1 MEPFPMSEG
10 KPVDMDS
17 VRLEFLRPD
26 QVAAHWARSPI
37 AYVPIGCIEY
47 HGPHLPLGVD
57 GLTAHA
63 VCTHAALASGG
74 VVHPVSYQANGCL
87 DLPYT
92 ITYPPNVVESW
103 ARTVIE
109 ELHHRGAELVVLLT
123 GHGPLDLIHMLKRVS
138 ASYDTSGRRAYG
150 LCYLELNAAHLD
162 QPELGEPTVIDHA
175 STIETSWIL
184 AHHPELVQLDLLPE
198 QEDAQI
204 VGIYG
209 KNPRATATAELGRM
223 QREASAD
230 LLARRCQAILRDEW
244 RDDLEDLRRFVDFV
258 WPEPL
263 TIAIASSQD
272 GQSQVLIRNPGRASR
287 YITALRDLMID
298 GKRIDL
304 DHATITNSSVGEVGT
319 PFKVSALNAEHGI
332 YVRRGQS
339 LSLSIPGWNSST
351 RPAQIALSIDLAGV
365 RTAELQWSAAHCHES
380 A

>member
-1 MEPFPMSEG
+1 MEPFPRSEG
-10 KPVDMDS
+10 ARVDTES
-17 VRLEFLRPD
+17 VRLELLRPD
-26 QVAAHWARSPI
+26 QVAAHWALSPI

-87 DLPYT
+87 DLPYS
-92 ITYPPNVVESW
+92 ITYPPSVVEAW

-109 ELHHRGAELVVLLT
+109 ELHRRGAELVVLLT
-123 GHGPLDLIHMLKRVS
+123 GHGPLDLIHLLKRVS
-138 ASYDTSGRRAYG
+138 ASFDMPGRRAYG
-150 LCYLELNAAHLD
+150 LCYLELNAARLN

-184 AHHPELVQLDLLPE
+184 AHHPDLVQLELLPE

-204 VGIYG
+204 VGVYG
-209 KNPRATATAELGRM
+209 KNPRVTATAELGRR

-230 LLARRCQAILRDEW
+230 LLARRCQAILRGEW
-244 RDDLEDLRRFVDFV
+244 RDNLEDLRRFVDFV

-263 TIAIASSQD
+263 TITIAFENDAQP
-272 GQSQVLIRNPGRASR
+272 QVLIRNPGRASR
-287 YITALRDLMID
+287 YITALRDLIID
-298 GKRIDL
+298 GRRVDL
-304 DHATITNSSVGEVGT
+304 GDATITNSSMGEVGI
-319 PFKVSALNAEHGI
+319 PVKVSALNAEHGI

-339 LSLSIPGWNSST
+339 LQLSIPEWDSST
-351 RPAQIALSIDLAGV
+351 SPARIAFSIDLAGV

>member
-1 MEPFPMSEG
+1 
-10 KPVDMDS
+10 MDTES
-17 VRLEFLRPD
+17 VRLELLRPD
-26 QVAAHWARSPI
+26 QVAAHWALSPI

-92 ITYPPNVVESW
+92 ITYPPSVVEAW

-123 GHGPLDLIHMLKRVS
+123 GHGPLDLIHLLKRVS
-138 ASYDTSGRRAYG
+138 ASFNMPGRRAYG
-150 LCYLELNAAHLD
+150 LCYLELNAARLN

-184 AHHPELVQLDLLPE
+184 AHHPDLVQLELLPE
-198 QEDAQI
+198 QEDAHI
-204 VGIYG
+204 VGVYG
-209 KNPRATATAELGRM
+209 KNPRVTATAALGRQ

-230 LLARRCQAILRDEW
+230 LLARRCQAILRGEW
-244 RDDLEDLRRFVDFV
+244 RDNLDDLRRFVDFV

-263 TIAIASSQD
+263 TVAIASEKDVQLR
-272 GQSQVLIRNPGRASR
+272 VLIRNPGRASR
-287 YITALRDLMID
+287 DITARRDLIID
-298 GKRIDL
+298 GRRVDL
-304 DHATITNSSVGEVGT
+304 DNATLTNSSVGEVGI
-319 PFKVSALNAEHGI
+319 PIKVSALNAEHGI

-339 LSLSIPGWNSST
+339 LDLSIPEWDSATS
-351 RPAQIALSIDLAGV
+351 PARITLSIDLAGV
-365 RTAELQWSAAHCHES
+365 RTAELQWSATHCHES

>member
-1 MEPFPMSEG
+1 MEPFPRSEG
-10 KPVDMDS
+10 KRVDTES
-17 VRLEFLRPD
+17 VRLELLRPD
-26 QVAAHWARSPI
+26 QVAAHWALSPI

-92 ITYPPNVVESW
+92 ITYPPSVVEAW

-123 GHGPLDLIHMLKRVS
+123 GHGPLDLIHLLKRVS
-138 ASYDTSGRRAYG
+138 ASFDMPGRRAYG
-150 LCYLELNAAHLD
+150 LCYLELNAARLN

-184 AHHPELVQLDLLPE
+184 AHHPDLVQLELLPE
-198 QEDAQI
+198 QEDAHI
-204 VGIYG
+204 VGVYG
-209 KNPRATATAELGRM
+209 KNPRVTATAALGRQ
-223 QREASAD
+223 QRKASAD
-230 LLARRCQAILRDEW
+230 LLAGRCQALLRGEW
-244 RDDLEDLRRFVDFV
+244 RDNLEDLRRFVDFV

-263 TIAIASSQD
+263 TITIASEKDVQLR
-272 GQSQVLIRNPGRASR
+272 VLIRNPGRASR

-298 GKRIDL
+298 GRRVDL
-304 DHATITNSSVGEVGT
+304 DNATLTNSSVGEVGI
-319 PFKVSALNAEHGI
+319 PIKVSALNAEHGI
-332 YVRRGQS
+332 YARRGQS
-339 LSLSIPGWNSST
+339 LDLSIPEWDSAT
-351 RPAQIALSIDLAGV
+351 RPARIAFSIDLAGV
-365 RTAELQWSAAHCHES
+365 RTAELQWSATHCHES